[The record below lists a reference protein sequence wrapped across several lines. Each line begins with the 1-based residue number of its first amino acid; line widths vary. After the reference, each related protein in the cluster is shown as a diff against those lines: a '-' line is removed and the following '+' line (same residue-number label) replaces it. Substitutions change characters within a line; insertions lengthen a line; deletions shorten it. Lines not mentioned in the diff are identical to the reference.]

1 MRAIGRAMLG
11 VLVALGGA
19 IGWAQVGRGPDLVVQ
34 EIKVAPEN
42 PKPGDLVTIAVTV
55 ANVGNEDI
63 ITSFFVCISVNLM
76 PDAVATELGLP
87 LNELLLGREQIRRLE
102 RNRQATVTLQWQVAE
117 LPLIRFRASVDC
129 TFNQVQEQN
138 EENNRLEQPLRL
150 EEQYINQW
158 WLDQIQARQAHTI
171 TLGSPEVVVA
181 VLDTG
186 VDWRHPELVE
196 NIWVNPKEIPDNNK
210 DDDGNGFIDDIHGW
224 DFYDNDNDSLQGT
237 TIHFHGTS
245 VAGIIASAADNIG
258 LTGVAPRV
266 KIMDVRAFDPRGRAT
281 VDSIVKAL
289 DYAVANG
296 ARIVNMSFGGFGCF
310 ELPEKVRQA
319 VERAVDKGVILVA
332 SAGNFGEAFPNCV
345 SYPAAY
351 PGVIAVGA
359 TGTDGNVTSYS
370 QGGSK
375 LDVVAPGGDISYE
388 KFLELAAKIEN
399 FEQFL
404 PLLKTAILTPY
415 PFGGYG
421 PFFGTS
427 AAAPH
432 VSGVL
437 ALMLSVNPKLSA
449 ADAANILRMTA
460 TRRSPR
466 SRYGYG
472 VVNALRAVQQ
482 AQGGGF

>member
-1 MRAIGRAMLG
+1 MRTIAKALVG
-11 VLVALGGA
+11 VLVGILWAGGVL
-19 IGWAQVGRGPDLVVQ
+19 AQFGQGPDLIVQ
-34 EIKVAPEN
+34 GIKVTPEN
-42 PKPGDLVTIAVTV
+42 PKPGDVVTIAVTV
-55 ANVGNEDI
+55 ANVGNEDVSS
-63 ITSFFVCISVNLM
+63 SFFVCISVNLM
-76 PDAVATELGLP
+76 PDVVATELGLP
-87 LNELLLGREQIRRLE
+87 LNELLLGRDQVRRLE
-102 RNRQATVTLQWQVAE
+102 RNRQATVTLQWQIAE

-129 TFNQVQEQN
+129 AFNQVREQN
-138 EENNRLEQPLRL
+138 EENNRLEQPLRI
-150 EEQYINQW
+150 EERYINQW
-158 WLDQIQARQAHTI
+158 WLDQIQARQAHEI
-171 TLGSPEVVVA
+171 TLGSPEIVVA
-181 VLDTG
+181 VLDSG
-186 VDWRHPELVE
+186 VDWQHPELI
-196 NIWVNPKEIPDNNK
+196 NNMWVNPKEIPDNNK

-224 DFYDNDNDSLQGT
+224 DFYDNDNDSLEGT
-237 TIHFHGTS
+237 TIDFHGTS
-245 VAGIIASAADNIG
+245 VAGIIANAADNIG
-258 LTGVAPRV
+258 LTGVAPKV
-266 KIMDVRAFDPRGRAT
+266 KIMDVRAFDPKGRAT
-281 VDSIVKAL
+281 VDTIVKAL

-296 ARIVNMSFGGFGCF
+296 ARIVNMSFGGLGCF
-310 ELPEKVRQA
+310 ELPGQLRQA
-319 VERAVDKGVILVA
+319 VERALDKDVLLVA
-332 SAGNFGEAFPNCV
+332 AAGNFGEAFPSCV

-437 ALMLSVNPKLSA
+437 ALILSVNPKLSA
-449 ADAANILRMTA
+449 NEAAFILRSTA
-460 TRRSPR
+460 TGRSPR

-482 AQGGGF
+482 AKGGF

>member
-1 MRAIGRAMLG
+1 MRNIMRVFLG
-11 VLVALGGA
+11 VSLLVLCTGG
-19 IGWAQVGRGPDLVVQ
+19 GLAQFAQGPDLIVERITVS
-34 EIKVAPEN
+34 PEA
-42 PKPGDLVTIAVTV
+42 PKPGDSVTIAVTV
-55 ANVGNEDI
+55 ANVGTDDI
-63 ITSFFVCISVNLM
+63 TASFFVCISVNLM
-76 PDAVATELGLP
+76 PDVVATELGLP

-102 RNRQATVTLQWQVAE
+102 RNGRATVTLQWQVVE
-117 LPLIRFRASVDC
+117 LPLIRFRASADC
-129 TFNQVQEQN
+129 LFNQVREQN
-138 EENNRLEQPLRL
+138 EENNRFEQALL
-150 EEQYINQW
+150 IEERYIHQW
-158 WLDQIQARQAHTI
+158 WLDQIQARQAHEI
-171 TLGSPEVVVA
+171 TLGSPEIVVA
-181 VLDTG
+181 VLDSG
-186 VDWRHPELVE
+186 VDWQHPELIN

-224 DFYDNDNDSLQGT
+224 DFYDNDNDSLEGT
-237 TIHFHGTS
+237 TIDFHGTS
-245 VAGIIASAADNIG
+245 VAGIIANASDNVG
-258 LTGVAPRV
+258 LTGVAPKV
-266 KIMDVRAFDPRGRAT
+266 KIMDVRAFDPKGRAT
-281 VDSIVKAL
+281 IDAIVKAL
-289 DYAVANG
+289 DYAVSNG
-296 ARIVNMSFGGFGCF
+296 ARIVNMSFGALGCF
-310 ELPEKVRQA
+310 EPPGQLRQA
-319 VERAVDKGVILVA
+319 VERALDKGALLVA
-332 SAGNFGEAFPNCV
+332 SAGNFGEAFPSCV

-427 AAAPH
+427 ASAPH

-437 ALMLSVNPKLSA
+437 ALILSVNPKLSA
-449 ADAANILRMTA
+449 YEATYILRTTA
-460 TRRSPR
+460 TTRSPR

-482 AQGGGF
+482 AKGGF